1 MTRRRAPT
9 PVSRSGTGEA
19 RSAGSTRRC
28 RAGGDDRAG
37 AWQTQRDTLRHRWS
51 ASAYSII
58 RASGDAGLAA
68 TPVLGGG
75 QSGAAIAWT
84 PDPLSAHPLALTARA
99 ETAHDD
105 TRSAF
110 AAVGVAWHPVRGA
123 TIAAER
129 LIPIGSAT
137 HGDWAVRVAAGAA
150 TSGPIGASAYG
161 EAGVVGTTAYA
172 AVQGRTGV
180 DLRVSDVTVSP
191 GGGGWA
197 SVQRGHHRTIDRF
210 DLGPGVTFRAG
221 RFSLAAEYRFRI
233 AGNAAPRSGPV
244 VTLSAAF

>member
-1 MTRRRAPT
+1 
-9 PVSRSGTGEA
+9 
-19 RSAGSTRRC
+19 
-28 RAGGDDRAG
+28 
-37 AWQTQRDTLRHRWS
+37 LRYRWS

>member
-9 PVSRSGTGEA
+9 PVPRSGTGEA

-37 AWQTQRDTLRHRWS
+37 AWQTQRDTLRYRWS

-110 AAVGVAWHPVRGA
+110 AAVGVAWHPVRGV

-172 AVQGRTGV
+172 AVEGRTGV

-197 SVQRGHHRTIDRF
+197 SVQRGHRRTIDRF